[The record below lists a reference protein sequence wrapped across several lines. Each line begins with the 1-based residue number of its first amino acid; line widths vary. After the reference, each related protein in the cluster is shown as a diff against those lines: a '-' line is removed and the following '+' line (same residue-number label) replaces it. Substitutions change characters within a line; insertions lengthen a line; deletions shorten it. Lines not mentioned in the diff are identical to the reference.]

1 MDAGNRTF
9 SDLVTGRRKFEIP
22 DYQRN
27 YSWENDQRKDLW
39 RDLHNNLDS
48 DKTHYF
54 GTFLLREK
62 SSNVYDVIDGQ
73 QRITS
78 ILILL
83 NELTEVWQEHDE
95 EEAKDTRKWY
105 IANRDGYKLS
115 LMGEDERFFKE
126 YVLGGIESGEN
137 TSSYPEET
145 TTPSQSRLKDAKAF
159 FRQKLAEKEE
169 EVDDFGAYCEKLKS
183 QIEELD
189 LMVYPVESEAD
200 AVRIFEV
207 VNDRGRHLTELEK
220 TKSFLMHQ
228 LYLNIPDDDEGL
240 LQERLEQV
248 RDYFGEIYSLIDK
261 VNDHNNASN
270 LDEDR
275 VQRYHYILW
284 DTEWTT
290 SRTKRYYQ
298 NHLDHLKKKFR
309 DYDSGTVVEET
320 IRYTRELRDSFHA
333 VKDLVYRETDNKQVE
348 RRLERLFVLGRLA
361 NFYPLLIASWLKYD
375 RDSEFSSSEFSN
387 IADKVET
394 FIFRVYS
401 AQQRPGNTGRT
412 RFYPLGRS
420 VYQGSRD
427 ASETVSKL
435 GDHIHYYCNDDQLL
449 NVLRETNVYQ
459 HYGNRKAELRYLL
472 YFYEQEL
479 ETELEFDLTNFVN
492 NETEEEITIE
502 HIWPQSSN
510 KLELAEEE
518 KQLHDEYKH
527 RLGNLALMTG
537 SWNSSESNQPFS
549 KKRERY
555 TNSKIR
561 MLNEVTLESSW
572 GPAEIDERENRM
584 LEFVL
589 DRWPDV
595 ESSRPSLR
603 VEGQGEEL
611 LDDVN

>member
-1 MDAGNRTF
+1 MDAGNRSF

-27 YSWENDQRKDLW
+27 YSWEKDQRQDLW

-48 DKTHYF
+48 TKTHYF

-62 SSNVYDVIDGQ
+62 KSNVFDIIDGQ

-83 NELTEVWQEHDE
+83 NELTELWKEFDQEKAE
-95 EEAKDTRKWY
+95 DTRRWY

-115 LMGEDERFFKE
+115 LMGEDERFFKD
-126 YVLGGIESGEN
+126 YVLGGIKSGEN
-137 TSSYPEET
+137 PGSYPEQT
-145 TTPSQSRLKDAKAF
+145 NTPSQRRLKDAKKF
-159 FRQKLAEKEE
+159 FRRKLKEKQEG
-169 EVDDFGAYCEKLKS
+169 VSDFESYCEKLKS
-183 QIEELD
+183 KIEELD

-228 LYLNIPDDDEGL
+228 LYLNIPDEDEGL
-240 LQERLEQV
+240 LKERLEQV
-248 RDYFGEIYSLIDK
+248 RDHFGEIYNLIDK
-261 VNDHNNASN
+261 INDHSNASN
-270 LDEDR
+270 LGEDR

-298 NHLDHLKKKFR
+298 NHLDHLKQKFR
-309 DYDSGTVVEET
+309 EYSDDKVVEQT
-320 IRYTRELRDSFHA
+320 IQYTRELRDSFQA
-333 VKDLVYRETDNKQVE
+333 VKDLVYRETENRRIED
-348 RRLERLFVLGRLA
+348 RLERLFVLGRLA

-375 RDSEFSSSEFSN
+375 RDSKFTASEFIE
-387 IADKVET
+387 IADQIET

-412 RFYPLGRS
+412 RFYPLGRD
-420 VYQGSRD
+420 VYQGKKD
-427 ASETVSKL
+427 ADDTVRKL
-435 GDHIHYYCNDDQLL
+435 VDHIHYYCDNDQLL
-449 NVLRETNVYQ
+449 SVLHEEKVYS
-459 HYGNRKAELRYLL
+459 HYNNRKGELRYLL
-472 YFYEQEL
+472 YFYEKSMED
-479 ETELEFDLTNFVN
+479 ELEFDLTEFVN
-492 NETEEEITIE
+492 NEAEEEITIE
-502 HIWPQSSN
+502 HIWPQSTARLSLTE
-510 KLELAEEE
+510 KEKEL
-518 KQLHDEYKH
+518 HSEYKH

-549 KKRERY
+549 TKKERY
-555 TNSKIR
+555 AKSKIR
-561 MLNEVTLESSW
+561 MLNKVAEESEW
-572 GPAEIDERENRM
+572 GPRQISEREEDM

-589 DRWPDV
+589 QRWPDNKN
-595 ESSRPSLR
+595 LR
-603 VEGQGEEL
+603 QY
-611 LDDVN
+611 

>member
-1 MDAGNRTF
+1 MDAGNRSF
-9 SDLVTGRRKFEIP
+9 SDLVTGQRKFEIP

-27 YSWENDQRKDLW
+27 YSWEDDQRQDLW
-39 RDLHNNLDS
+39 RDLHNNLGS
-48 DKTHYF
+48 EKTHFF

-62 SSNVYDVIDGQ
+62 SSNIYDIIDGQ
-73 QRITS
+73 QRLTS

-83 NELTEVWQEHDE
+83 NELTELWREYDAEV
-95 EEAKDTRKWY
+95 AADTRRWY

-126 YVLGGIESGEN
+126 YVLGGIESGEK

-145 TTPSQSRLKDAKAF
+145 TTPSQSRLKDAKEF
-159 FRQKLAEKEE
+159 FREKLKEKQDV
-169 EVDDFGAYCEKLKS
+169 VDDFEAYCEKLKS
-183 QIEELD
+183 RIENLD

-228 LYLNIPDDDEGL
+228 LYLHIPDDDEGL
-240 LQERLEQV
+240 LKERLEQI
-248 RDYFGEIYSLIDK
+248 RDYFGEIYSLTDK
-261 VNDHNNASN
+261 INDHSNASN

-284 DTEWTT
+284 DTQWTT

-298 NHLDHLKKKFR
+298 NHLDHLKEKFR
-309 DYDSGTVVEET
+309 TYDSDTVVEEA
-320 IRYTRELRDSFHA
+320 INYTRELRDSFHA
-333 VKDLVYRETDNKQVE
+333 VKDLVYRETDNREVE

-375 RDSEFSSSEFSN
+375 RDHEFTASEFTD
-387 IADKVET
+387 IADSVET

-420 VYQGSRD
+420 IYQGERD
-427 ASETVSKL
+427 AADVVSKL
-435 GDHIHYYCNDDQLL
+435 SDHIHYYCSDDQLL
-449 NVLRETNVYQ
+449 NVLQESKVYR
-459 HYGNRKAELRYLL
+459 HYGNRKGELRYLL
-472 YFYEQEL
+472 YFYEQSL
-479 ETELEFDLTNFVN
+479 ETELSFNLTNFVN
-492 NETEEEITIE
+492 NEAEEEITIE
-502 HIWPQSSN
+502 HIWPQSDE
-510 KLELAEEE
+510 KLELSESEKALHEE
-518 KQLHDEYKH
+518 HKH

-549 KKRERY
+549 KKRTRY
-555 TNSKIR
+555 AESKIR
-561 MLNEVTLESSW
+561 MLNEVATETEW
-572 GPAEIDERENRM
+572 GPAKINDREQGV
-584 LEFVL
+584 LDFVL
-589 DRWPDV
+589 ERWPDTKA
-595 ESSRPSLR
+595 EKRSLLE
-603 VEGQGEEL
+603 V
-611 LDDVN
+611 

>member
-1 MDAGNRTF
+1 MDAGNRNF

-27 YSWENDQRKDLW
+27 YSWEDDQRQDLW

-48 DKTHYF
+48 EKTHFF

-62 SSNVYDVIDGQ
+62 SSNTYDIIDGQ
-73 QRITS
+73 QRLTS
-78 ILILL
+78 VLILL
-83 NELTEVWQEHDE
+83 NELTELWRNYDA
-95 EEAKDTRKWY
+95 EEADDTRKWY

-145 TTPSQSRLKDAKAF
+145 TTPSQSRLKDAKEF
-159 FRQKLAEKEE
+159 FREKLEEKEVE
-169 EVDDFGAYCEKLKS
+169 MDDFEAYCEKLKS
-183 QIEELD
+183 RIEDLD

-228 LYLNIPDDDEGL
+228 LYLNIPDDEEGL
-240 LQERLEQV
+240 LKERLEQV
-248 RDYFGEIYSLIDK
+248 RDYFGEIYALIDK
-261 VNDHNNASN
+261 INDHNNASN

-298 NHLDHLKKKFR
+298 NHLDHLKEKFR
-309 DYDSGTVVEET
+309 EYDSDAVVEEA
-320 IRYTRELRDSFHA
+320 INYTRELRDSFHA
-333 VKDLVYRETDNKQVE
+333 VKDLVYRETDNKEVD

-361 NFYPLLIASWLKYD
+361 NFYPLLIASWLHYG
-375 RDSEFSSSEFSN
+375 RDNEFSASDFN
-387 IADKVET
+387 RIAEKVET

-420 VYQGSRD
+420 VYQGKRD
-427 ASETVSKL
+427 ANDVVSKL
-435 GDHIHYYCNDDQLL
+435 ADHIHYYCNDDQLL
-449 NVLRETNVYQ
+449 NILQENKVYS
-459 HYGNRKAELRYLL
+459 HYGNRKGELRYLL
-472 YFYEQEL
+472 YFYEQSL
-479 ETELEFDLTNFVN
+479 ETELEFDLTDFVN
-492 NETEEEITIE
+492 NEADEEITVE
-502 HIWPQSSN
+502 HIWPQSTE
-510 KLELAEEE
+510 KLELSESE
-518 KQLHDEYKH
+518 KTMHDEHKH

-537 SWNSSESNQPFS
+537 SWNSSESNQPFT
-549 KKRERY
+549 KKRDRY
-555 TNSKIR
+555 SESKIR
-561 MLNEVTLESSW
+561 MLNEVAAETDW
-572 GPAEIDERENRM
+572 GPSKIENREERM
-584 LEFVL
+584 LDFVL
-589 DRWPDV
+589 ERWPDAKA
-595 ESSRPSLR
+595 EEKSLLE
-603 VEGQGEEL
+603 V
-611 LDDVN
+611 